1 MTIGQL
7 IECVVGKAACFT
19 GKYGDATPFDQINL
33 EEQSEILHECG
44 FQKRGYEVMY
54 NGKTGERIN
63 SMIFIGPTYYQRLK
77 HMVQDKQHAISRGS
91 LQNLV
96 RQPIEGRSKNGGLRS
111 KRGLSESFKL
121 LKIKLLLVCI

>member
-1 MTIGQL
+1 
-7 IECVVGKAACFT
+7 
-19 GKYGDATPFDQINL
+19 
-33 EEQSEILHECG
+33 
-44 FQKRGYEVMY
+44 MY
-54 NGKTGERIN
+54 NGKTVERIK

-111 KRGLSESFKL
+111 KRGLSGSFKL
-121 LKIKLLLVCI
+121 KKIKLLLVRI

>member
-1 MTIGQL
+1 
-7 IECVVGKAACFT
+7 
-19 GKYGDATPFDQINL
+19 
-33 EEQSEILHECG
+33 
-44 FQKRGYEVMY
+44 MY

-96 RQPIEGRSKNGGLRS
+96 RQPIEGRSKNGGLRFGRVAPTQP
-111 KRGLSESFKL
+111 KWGMIIIIF
-121 LKIKLLLVCI
+121 C